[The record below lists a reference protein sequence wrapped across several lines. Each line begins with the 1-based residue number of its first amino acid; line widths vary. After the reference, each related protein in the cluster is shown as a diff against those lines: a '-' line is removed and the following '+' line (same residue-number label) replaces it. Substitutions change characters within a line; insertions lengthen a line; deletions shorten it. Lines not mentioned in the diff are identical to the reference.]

1 MRVLVVYES
10 MSGNTYS
17 FVNRVSRLYNC
28 DIATPRNIHEYN
40 LDDYNKIL
48 IGSPT
53 YANGKMLPKI
63 KNWVIDNR
71 ETLMTKDV
79 LAFGSGI
86 TIYPHFCKAVDSISL
101 ILDDKVKEKIKFELT
116 YNPSYEVV
124 NEGKLYNFLKGDN

>member
-1 MRVLVVYES
+1 
-10 MSGNTYS
+10 MSGNTCS
-17 FVNRVSRLYNC
+17 FVNRVSRLSNC
-28 DIATPRNIHEYN
+28 DIATPKNIHEYN

-63 KNWVIDNR
+63 KNWVIENR
-71 ETLMTKDV
+71 EELMNKDV

-86 TIYPHFCKAVDSISL
+86 TIYPHFCKAVDSISM

-116 YNPSYEVV
+116 YNPSHEVV
-124 NEGKLYNFLKGDN
+124 NESKLYNFLKGDN

>member
-17 FVNRVSRLYNC
+17 FVNRVSKLSNC
-28 DIATPRNIHEYN
+28 DVATPRNIHEYN
-40 LDDYNKIL
+40 LNDYSKIL

-63 KNWVIDNR
+63 KNWVIENR
-71 ETLMTKDV
+71 EELMKKDV

-86 TIYPHFCKAVDSISL
+86 TIYPHFCKAVDSISM

-124 NEGKLYNFLKGDN
+124 NESKLYNFLKGDN